1 MYLLTFVANVCLN
14 DQVPLDCLAEDPST
28 AASDDAADDAV
39 YRCAKC
45 RSHISCYKMA

>member
-1 MYLLTFVANVCLN
+1 LSCAANVCLN

-28 AASDDAADDAV
+28 GAAAAADDAV

-45 RSHISCYKMA
+45 R